1 MRFRDFLVGKSII
14 PSRSDFKY
22 AMLRSQF
29 AGIIISVAAFY
40 IILDSLNSVS
50 VFIPF
55 YLLMIVGGLISFV
68 LNRQRKYTAATLA
81 QLILINVLI
90 FIFAD
95 VDHPYG
101 GVYFY
106 FLTCSVVGLILL
118 NYYNRILSICFAILP
133 VAMGLLAYK
142 IDFNFIPTPSYEPH
156 MVEINFI
163 SNLIIGILSNAF
175 VVYFL
180 IGRNREVEQ
189 SLIETSINLKK
200 SEDRFLMALH
210 GTKAGVYEWRLA
222 ENSIY
227 VSADW
232 KRLLGYE
239 EHELTNLKQ
248 EDFIPLV
255 YPEDRA
261 RTRALITEHLALN
274 KPYQNEFRLLT
285 KPGIYKWFQDSGVFK
300 QDEAGKSTVIIG
312 TLIDIDKRKK
322 AEEEL
327 ELKNAQLAKT
337 NEELDRFVYSA
348 SHDMRAP
355 LSSLLGLIHLSEKT
369 DRPEEVSL
377 FLQMMKDRIK
387 TMEGFIKEVTDY
399 SRNTRLDLTT
409 TSVNLEKL
417 VHEVVQTLAYA
428 VVNTK
433 VRIDIQINTQLEI
446 LTDPNRLKVI
456 INNLLSN
463 AYKYHNFDQ
472 TDPFIF
478 IGAIQKG
485 DHVII
490 TVKDN
495 GLGIA
500 PEHHT
505 RIFDMFYRASESSEG
520 SGLGLYI
527 VKETLDK
534 LVGSISVQSSIGKG
548 SEFTVTLPVN
558 L

>member
-1 MRFRDFLVGKSII
+1 MSYFRDFLVGKKLI
-14 PSRSDFKY
+14 PSRTDFKY

-29 AGIIISVAAFY
+29 ATIIITIAIFY
-40 IILDSLNSVS
+40 IILDGYNGVT
-50 VFIPF
+50 VFFPLYI
-55 YLLMIVGGLISFV
+55 LMIIGGLISFL
-68 LNRQRKYTAATLA
+68 LNRYGKYTAATLA
-81 QLILINVLI
+81 QLLLINILI

-106 FLTCSVVGLILL
+106 FLTGSVVGLILFS
-118 NYYNRILSICFAILP
+118 YYNRLLSIVFALLPILL
-133 VAMGLLAYK
+133 GLIAFYADL
-142 IDFNFIPTPSYEPH
+142 NLIPEPSYEPH
-156 MVEINFI
+156 MVRINFV
-163 SNLIIGILSNAF
+163 SNMIIGILSNGF

-180 IGRNREVEQ
+180 IGRNHEIEQ
-189 SLIETSINLKK
+189 NLIKTSNNLKK
-200 SEDRFLMALH
+200 SEERFLMALH
-210 GTKAGVYEWRLA
+210 GTKAGVYEWRMA

-232 KRLLGYE
+232 KRLLGYD
-239 EHELTNLKQ
+239 EHELNNLRE
-248 EDFIPLV
+248 EDFSPLV
-255 YPEDRA
+255 FPEDRA
-261 RTRALITEHLALN
+261 RTRQLIGEHLAKQ

-285 KPGIYKWFQDSGVFK
+285 KNGVYKWFQDSGVFK
-300 QDEAGKSTVIIG
+300 QDEAGKTILIG
-312 TLIDIDKRKK
+312 TLIDINERKK
-322 AEEEL
+322 AEAEL
-327 ELKNAQLAKT
+327 ELKNKQLAKT

-399 SRNTRLDLTT
+399 SRNTRLDLLPTPIK
-409 TSVNLEKL
+409 LEPL
-417 VHEVVQTLAYA
+417 VREVVQNLAYS
-428 VVNTK
+428 VVNKK
-433 VRIDIQINTQLEI
+433 VRIEVQIDPALEI
-446 LTDPNRLKVI
+446 STDPNRLKVI
-456 INNLLSN
+456 VNNLVSN
-463 AYKYHNFDQ
+463 AYKYHRFDQ
-472 TDPFIF
+472 PDPFI
-478 IGAIQKG
+478 IISALTKG
-485 DHVII
+485 NHVLM

-495 GLGIA
+495 GTGISK
-500 PEHHT
+500 EHHA

-534 LVGSISVQSSIGKG
+534 LEGSISVQSTAGEG
-548 SEFTVTLPVN
+548 AEFIVTLPVS